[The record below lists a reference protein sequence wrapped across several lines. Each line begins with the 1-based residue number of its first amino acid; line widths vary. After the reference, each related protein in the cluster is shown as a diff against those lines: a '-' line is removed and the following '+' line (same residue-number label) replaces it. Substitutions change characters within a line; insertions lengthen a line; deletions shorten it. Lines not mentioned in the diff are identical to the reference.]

1 MAVFGKMEKGEKMKE
16 LDFLIV
22 GALALCVYVKLDKSK
37 PAGKIGDDGSCC
49 DGCTG
54 GLACDDKL
62 PQNQDTL
69 KALIAIRG
77 KRGPDARIPSER
89 CATLISQG
97 THEWKMI
104 PRATRKD
111 DDTWICAPV
120 EQGPPKPRKHAGRL
134 GTPTTQ
140 PYPDGYGRPDTFSF
154 FGQEG
159 GAGDHSVDSHTNWIT
174 RKIRDAEREAN
185 RRGVDWRSLPIG

>member
-16 LDFLIV
+16 LDLLIL
-22 GALALCVYVKLDKSK
+22 GAIALCVFVKLDKSK

-62 PQNQDTL
+62 PQNQREPVRLRPTG
-69 KALIAIRG
+69 IATGLGAGGGWHGQR
-77 KRGPDARIPSER
+77 
-89 CATLISQG
+89 
-97 THEWKMI
+97 
-104 PRATRKD
+104 
-111 DDTWICAPV
+111 
-120 EQGPPKPRKHAGRL
+120 PKNPGRL
-134 GTPTTQ
+134 GTPDTQ

-159 GAGDHSVDSHTNWIT
+159 GSGDPKVDAHTYWIN

-185 RRGVDWRSLPIG
+185 RRGVPWWSLPIG